1 MGLLQY
7 YLKSTFCSP
16 RHKSAFGIVR
26 ILQTLRHVARIDHHH
41 GQPSEHEI
49 PMRRSPRAR
58 RSSLSVADIS
68 PSHGCRAGSWARC
81 SLRRMVALLY
91 TSHSLF
97 TCFTT
102 ELRPCASDLL
112 RRRTSKAPAT
122 EQLKLGTPPNAADQT
137 GSRDKDVLR
146 VRDCSLPVAPEQR

>member
-1 MGLLQY
+1 MGNPPAKNHFFHFRRAVRGDTGICPSNLNGELLNIMTTKCILSSMGLLQY

-68 PSHGCRAGSWARC
+68 PSHGCRAGS
-81 SLRRMVALLY
+81 
-91 TSHSLF
+91 
-97 TCFTT
+97 
-102 ELRPCASDLL
+102 
-112 RRRTSKAPAT
+112 
-122 EQLKLGTPPNAADQT
+122 
-137 GSRDKDVLR
+137 
-146 VRDCSLPVAPEQR
+146 